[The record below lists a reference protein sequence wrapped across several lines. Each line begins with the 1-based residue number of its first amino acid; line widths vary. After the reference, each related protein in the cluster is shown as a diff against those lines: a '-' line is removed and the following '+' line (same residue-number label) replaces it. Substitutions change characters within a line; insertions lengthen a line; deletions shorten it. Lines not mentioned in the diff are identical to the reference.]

1 MSLFQVENHTSHP
14 LYSFKPARINEILY
28 LFKSKLNKTNSD
40 EHQTTVGILVGMT
53 AGESWSSENKT
64 ALSHCTSK
72 ESTHS
77 LDSHELCVLYLWLVQ
92 VGITRDANQW
102 HWRSLYDWRRSVASD
117 TQDFSEW
124 HRTLHLHRCQ
134 LCWISETRHPS
145 PSTGASLR
153 SLDSK
158 SVNSYP
164 RSTCFLPLL

>member
-1 MSLFQVENHTSHP
+1 MSLFQIENHKSHP
-14 LYSFKPARINEILY
+14 LYSFKSARIYEILY
-28 LFKSKLNKTNSD
+28 VFKSKLNKTNSY

-53 AGESWSSENKT
+53 AGETWSSENKNCT
-64 ALSHCTSK
+64 IILYFQRINPLSRFAWVMCFI
-72 ESTHS
+72 
-77 LDSHELCVLYLWLVQ
+77 LVQ

-102 HWRSLYDWRRSVASD
+102 HWRSLHDWRRSVASD

-145 PSTGASLR
+145 PSTGAALR